1 MRRALRKL
9 LTVLG
14 LGLATTAGATS
25 IPNDGDFSSI
35 AQVLWGD
42 PSHPAADLLVAQYDF
57 VYGSTGGLLEIGISG
72 PSGFSI
78 LFTSASGVIGYLPAA
93 NAIGPLNADLVDPS
107 SSSSGGLGGEVAAIA
122 LNVDFSDAGH
132 LLRLPAVAFGDLVL
146 VGFAD
151 AFAPANGLSVRDL
164 LSVANEILGG
174 GTSILGI
181 SQVFDI
187 AEQLNASFCCGITT
201 WAQDHLRI
209 PGTDG
214 TVPEPGSLALLGLGL
229 AGLGLSRRRK
239 A

>member
-1 MRRALRKL
+1 M
-9 LTVLG
+9 
-14 LGLATTAGATS
+14 
-25 IPNDGDFSSI
+25 
-35 AQVLWGD
+35 
-42 PSHPAADLLVAQYDF
+42 AQYDF

-107 SSSSGGLGGEVAAIA
+107 SSSSGAYGGEVAALA

-174 GTSILGI
+174 GSSVLGI
-181 SQVFDI
+181 SELYDIGEQV
-187 AEQLNASFCCGITT
+187 NSSFVNGVVSS

-214 TVPEPGSLALLGLGL
+214 TVPEPGSLALLALGL